1 MVVAAETQVR
11 EMTRADIIARVQEK
25 IDVGMQPPAAF
36 VAVYEEIDREGDIEA
51 LARLHGSG
59 LVAMLWRGWNLENR
73 PAAVSRSIRKPLHPT
88 RIGPFGAVTAAP
100 APRVVNAEMLRE
112 TSMLD
117 AQYKLN
123 GEWVRLRNMDKA
135 LCHKAFEQY
144 RSAAVADEHN
154 AQYFRA
160 LEAILQEKG
169 GKIEDHLG
177 ETELIRLF
185 KIATPTSR
193 QIEAS

>member
-1 MVVAAETQVR
+1 MVAELKPQAND
-11 EMTRADIIARVQEK
+11 MTRATVVARVQVL
-25 IDVGMQPPAAF
+25 IDDGASPNAAF
-36 VAVYEEIDREGDIEA
+36 AQVYEAIEQAGELEA
-51 LARLHGSG
+51 LARLYGST
-59 LVAMLWRGWNLENR
+59 LVGMLWRGWNLENR
-73 PAAVSRSIRKPLHPT
+73 PAAVTRSIRKPVPPT
-88 RIGPFGAVTAAP
+88 RIEAFGQVVAEAP
-100 APRVVNAEMLRE
+100 GRVVNPEMLRE

-123 GEWVRLRNMDKA
+123 GEWVRLRNMDKT

-160 LEAILQEKG
+160 LEAALKENEKVADRFD
-169 GKIEDHLG
+169 EAQ
-177 ETELIRLF
+177 LIRLF
-185 KIATPTSR
+185 KIAKPVSR